1 MKSVRWWDRG
11 PDTGLRVIRQ
21 SCLGDH
27 ISNRSTEM
35 NSESKSTN
43 WNFDP
48 EEITEGMR
56 QYPVIDIEYPRE
68 WTNWGGEPR
77 YLWHNWD
84 DSNPI
89 HWEELLVYDLN
100 WDTCPPIP
108 MGRVIKKD
116 FHRIW
121 HYAEIFV
128 TDSEAH
134 IDGWDYNFLA
144 APGEEPTMSS
154 PEVPVDWSG
163 FLEALFRALA
173 NEVDDDEERVEET
186 MSSLLGDG
194 VRVVDLIKALRDQ

>member
-1 MKSVRWWDRG
+1 
-11 PDTGLRVIRQ
+11 
-21 SCLGDH
+21 
-27 ISNRSTEM
+27 M

-43 WNFDP
+43 WNIHP

-56 QYPVIDIEYPRE
+56 QYPVIDIDYPRE

-89 HWEELLVYDLN
+89 PWEKLLVYDLYD
-100 WDTCPPIP
+100 DTSDPTP
-108 MGRVIKKD
+108 MGRLIEER
-116 FHRIW
+116 FWAIW
-121 HYAEIFV
+121 YHAEIFV
-128 TDSEAH
+128 TDREAH
-134 IDGWDYNFLA
+134 IWGWDYHFLA

-173 NEVDDDEERVEET
+173 NEVDDDEERVEKT
-186 MSSLLGDG
+186 MSRLLGDG